1 MFSSLVYSTVFISQ
15 NNTPSIK
22 PDADKKFDP
31 YIVVKHGGTKQ
42 FEEFKKNN
50 YTIYRKELWYYS
62 ESFYIKRD
70 KFTSGISLDESI
82 IDISRFENQRKQNEE
97 VIIEMPGFKD
107 VLVLLPSNKLMF
119 KPE

>member
-1 MFSSLVYSTVFISQ
+1 MADTFDYDKLA
-15 NNTPSIK
+15 
-22 PDADKKFDP
+22 DAITKALSGGGGGSDKKNLFDP
-31 YIVVKHGGTKQ
+31 KQ